1 MRLFFVVVVVVVFD
15 VNDDVNDDDVLI
27 KWERVDPKK
36 KKEVE
41 KRERDTLVIVCV
53 PLGFKVLF

>member
-41 KRERDTLVIVCV
+41 KRERETLS
-53 PLGFKVLF
+53 